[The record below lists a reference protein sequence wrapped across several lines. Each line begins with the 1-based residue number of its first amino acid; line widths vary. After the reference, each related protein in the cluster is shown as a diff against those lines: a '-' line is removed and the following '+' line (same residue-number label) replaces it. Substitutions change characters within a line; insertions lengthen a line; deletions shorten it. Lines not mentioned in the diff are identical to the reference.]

1 MILPLHYWCATAS
14 NSMVSCAYTVNNS
27 STISTCN
34 SSHYFRQSE
43 GFLHYFPPL
52 FRFFLGGFSCAVCFL
67 RDVVCAAMR
76 LGRGTYSSSDDDSE
90 FRPERYLNEC
100 GELYDFLP
108 ESRGEGHLSFG
119 SGRRYLCSCG
129 GHSTH
134 TDLTLQYLRWQ
145 RCC

>member
-1 MILPLHYWCATAS
+1 MTG
-14 NSMVSCAYTVNNS
+14 TRD
-27 STISTCN
+27 IS
-34 SSHYFRQSE
+34 YLKVRFR
-43 GFLHYFPPL
+43 LL
-52 FRFFLGGFSCAVCFL
+52 LV
-67 RDVVCAAMR
+67 
-76 LGRGTYSSSDDDSE
+76 YSSAISLSSYPQAPSFYSIYGVFQSVVLESIFILTYPRGIDRDLKHFSDDNSK
-90 FRPERYLNEC
+90 FRPERYLNEY

-134 TDLTLQYLRWQ
+134 TDLTLQHLRWQ